1 VDEQA
6 EAVAAALRAH
16 GYTMSG
22 VLALLGTDAYA
33 ALGRGEAVPAR
44 RVLAKLPAGPLAH
57 LVRLFLLG
65 EVVDARL
72 ASAALPL
79 ADAEA
84 VGLVARDPDSGTVTA
99 SWHIQPYP
107 TQRAGGLVVSDFPAG
122 RRSGQRGLPLDHVTG
137 VGGASVTLATI
148 TPRRQ
153 VSSTLDL
160 GTGCGIQALLAAD
173 HSAVVV
179 ATDVS
184 GRALLAAGLTAAL
197 SGRAF
202 DLRRGPLFQPSAG
215 EVFDLVVANPPFVIS
230 PQARH
235 TYREA
240 PLPAD
245 DLGRS
250 VVSQTGQHL
259 TPGGIAVVLANWLHI
274 PGEPW
279 QERVAGWAPDGCQV
293 WAVEREYLS
302 AGEYVELWLKDS
314 AENGSARYE
323 ERYAQWY
330 AYLDDLGAAG
340 VGFGWFV
347 VRRADPSWFV
357 AEDLSDSDRLPDGE
371 EVLAQLD
378 RFTALQSW
386 GAVRML
392 SSSPCWED
400 EVELHSSTDPKS
412 GGQTG
417 LLATGPWRPAQ
428 EVDPLVAELL
438 ELSGPLSARLDALE
452 GVDQDEAMAR
462 ALIGLRGLFGAGLI
476 RMDG

>member
-1 VDEQA
+1 
-6 EAVAAALRAH
+6 
-16 GYTMSG
+16 MSG
-22 VLALLGTDAYA
+22 VLALLGTDAYG

-44 RVLAKLPAGPLAH
+44 RVLTKLPPGSLAD

-65 EVVDARL
+65 EAVDARR

-84 VGLVARDPDSGTVTA
+84 VGLVERDPAAGAVRA
-99 SWHIQPYP
+99 SCHIQPYP
-107 TQRAGGLVVSDFPAG
+107 TPERGGFVVSDFPAG
-122 RRSGQRGLPLDHVTG
+122 RRSAERGLPSDHVTG

-148 TPRRQ
+148 TPRRR

-173 HSAVVV
+173 HSDTVV

-184 GRALLAAGLTAAL
+184 DRALRMAGLTATL

-202 DLRRGPLFQPSAG
+202 DLRSGALFDPCAG
-215 EVFDLVVANPPFVIS
+215 RRFDLVVANPPFVIS

-250 VVSQTGQHL
+250 VVSQTGEHL

-274 PGEPW
+274 PGQPW
-279 QERVAGWAPDGCQV
+279 QERLAGWAPDGCQV
-293 WAVEREYLS
+293 WAVQREYLTAS
-302 AGEYVELWLKDS
+302 EYVELWLKDS
-314 AENGSARYE
+314 AEHGSASYQ

-347 VRRADPSWFV
+347 VRRAAPSWFV
-357 AEDLSDSDRLPDGE
+357 AEDLSDSDRLPAGQ
-371 EVLAQLD
+371 EVLEQLD
-378 RFTALQSW
+378 RFTALQRW
-386 GAVRML
+386 GALAML
-392 SSSPCWED
+392 SSSPCWAPD
-400 EVELHSSTDPKS
+400 VELHPSLSPAS
-412 GGQTG
+412 GARTG

-438 ELSGPLSARLDALE
+438 ELTGPLSTRLEALQ
-452 GVDQDEAMAR
+452 GVEEDEAMAR
-462 ALIGLRGLFGAGLI
+462 ALIGLRRAFGAGLI